1 MIKRDIGSL
10 PMRMRTILSEETE
23 DLVGL
28 IEDHDNTV
36 NVADLSF

>member
-1 MIKRDIGSL
+1 
-10 PMRMRTILSEETE
+10 MRMRTILSEETE
-23 DLVGL
+23 DPVGL

>member
-1 MIKRDIGSL
+1 
-10 PMRMRTILSEETE
+10 MRMRTILSEETE
-23 DLVGL
+23 DLVEL